1 MENNEKNQENRQGG
15 EKKYNGK
22 PRHYGNSR
30 KGGYHHGRNG
40 KSFGNKK
47 PHSASAADNA
57 EAVDSATKQEEKLS
71 PASEAQE
78 SKPATEN
85 RENRQGGEHKPRHDR
100 NNRHGNNKKRRP
112 ERQEKPEKTEAAV
125 AEKEPNEIPSNTGFI
140 PEPEPERKYMFDYD
154 PEPIPEKEEEK
165 TVEVVGIRFRN
176 GGKVYYFAPGEI
188 EFIKG
193 EHAIVETVRGVE
205 YGEVA
210 LGNKMVGE
218 SEVVFPLKP
227 VMRKA
232 TKEDDERNIEN
243 RKLEE
248 NAKPIWHE
256 KVAKNGLEMQLID
269 VEYTHDNAKLC
280 FYFTADGRV
289 DFRELVKDLAS
300 VFRTRIE
307 LRQIGVRDEAK
318 LFGGLGS
325 CGRPFCCNTFLP
337 DFAQVSIKMAKDQ
350 NLSLSS
356 SKISGACGR
365 LMCCLR
371 FEHDTYE
378 REYATFPK
386 VDTIVDTP
394 KGRGVIIES
403 SFLTGKI
410 KVKMNNDQSIK
421 IFGKSELKVLG
432 MIKVREEVSEDLK
445 KLEDK

>member
-1 MENNEKNQENRQGG
+1 MENNEKNN
-15 EKKYNGK
+15 EKKPNGSYNGGARRNNHRRGK
-22 PRHYGNSR
+22 
-30 KGGYHHGRNG
+30 HGRH
-40 KSFGNKK
+40 FGNKPKNK
-47 PHSASAADNA
+47 PVNA
-57 EAVDSATKQEEKLS
+57 ENTTPAENTASSENTAPAEEHV
-71 PASEAQE
+71 ETVE
-78 SKPATEN
+78 S
-85 RENRQGGEHKPRHDR
+85 
-100 NNRHGNNKKRRP
+100 
-112 ERQEKPEKTEAAV
+112 
-125 AEKEPNEIPSNTGFI
+125 SFTGFT
-140 PEPEPERKYMFDYD
+140 PEPEAERKYMFDY
-154 PEPIPEKEEEK
+154 ETIEEAVVEEEPK
-165 TVEVVGIRFRN
+165 TVNVVGIKFRN
-176 GGKVYYFAPGEI
+176 GSKIYYFDPLDI
-188 EFIKG
+188 EFVKG
-193 EHAIVETVRGVE
+193 EHAVVETVRGVE

-227 VMRKA
+227 VLRKA
-232 TKEDDERNIEN
+232 TKEDDERHAEN

-248 NAKPIWHE
+248 SARPIWAE
-256 KVAKNGLEMQLID
+256 KVKKNGLEMQLVD

-289 DFRELVKDLAS
+289 DFRELVKDLAG

-337 DFAQVSIKMAKDQ
+337 DFAQVSIKMAKEQ

-356 SKISGACGR
+356 TKISGACGR

-371 FEHDTYE
+371 FEQDTYE

-394 KGRGVIIES
+394 KGRGVIVES

-410 KVKMNNDQSIK
+410 KVKMNNDQSLK
-421 IFGKSELKVLG
+421 VFGKSELKPLG
-432 MIKVREEVSEDLK
+432 MIKVKEEVSDDLK

>member
-1 MENNEKNQENRQGG
+1 MENNEKRENTQ
-15 EKKYNGK
+15 NGN
-22 PRHYGNSR
+22 RENNA
-30 KGGYHHGRNG
+30 HHGNPRRNKHRHGRHG
-40 KSFGNKK
+40 KHFGNKPKNK
-47 PHSASAADNA
+47 PEAMPVNEENAAASAENA
-57 EAVDSATKQEEKLS
+57 NTPAAAPEASRNERNERNERNK
-71 PASEAQE
+71 
-78 SKPATEN
+78 N
-85 RENRQGGEHKPRHDR
+85 RGNRQE
-100 NNRHGNNKKRRP
+100 NFNKKRREQP
-112 ERQEKPEKTEAAV
+112 EEA
-125 AEKEPNEIPSNTGFI
+125 SGSGFV
-140 PEPEPERKYMFDYD
+140 PQPEPERKYMFDYEPL
-154 PEPIPEKEEEK
+154 PEEPKEEEAK
-165 TVEVVGIRFRN
+165 TIEVVGIKFRN
-176 GGKVYYFAPGEI
+176 GSKIYYFAPGDIKFE
-188 EFIKG
+188 KG

-205 YGEVA
+205 YGEIA

-227 VMRKA
+227 VVRKA
-232 TKEDDERNIEN
+232 TPEDDVRNAEN

-248 NAKPIWHE
+248 SAKPVWHE
-256 KVAKNGLEMQLID
+256 KVAKNGLDMQLVD

-289 DFRELVKDLAS
+289 DFRELVKDLAG

-337 DFAQVSIKMAKDQ
+337 DFAQVSIKMAKEQ

-386 VDTIVDTP
+386 VDTIVETP
-394 KGRGVIIES
+394 KGRGVIVES

-421 IFGKSELKVLG
+421 LFGKSELKAVG
-432 MIKVREEVSEDLK
+432 MIKVKDDVDEDLK
-445 KLEDK
+445 DLEDK

>member
-1 MENNEKNQENRQGG
+1 MENERNTEKQENIKQNGG
-15 EKKYNGK
+15 NN
-22 PRHYGNSR
+22 RNNRRGNHR
-30 KGGYHHGRNG
+30 YGRNG
-40 KSFGNKK
+40 
-47 PHSASAADNA
+47 
-57 EAVDSATKQEEKLS
+57 
-71 PASEAQE
+71 
-78 SKPATEN
+78 
-85 RENRQGGEHKPRHDR
+85 
-100 NNRHGNNKKRRP
+100 NRHHHRRPNNNKPVDKN
-112 ERQEKPEKTEAAV
+112 EA
-125 AEKEPNEIPSNTGFI
+125 PNENVNIEEPKEQKIQTEPQFGTGFT
-140 PEPEPERKYMFDYD
+140 PEPEPERKYMFDYE
-154 PEPIPEKEEEK
+154 PEAEAPVPEEVK
-165 TVEVVGIRFRN
+165 TIEVVGIKFRN
-176 GGKVYYFAPGEI
+176 GGKIYYFAPNDIKFE
-188 EFIKG
+188 KG
-193 EHAIVETVRGVE
+193 EHAVVETVRGVE
-205 YGEVA
+205 YGEVS
-210 LGNKMVGE
+210 LGNKLVGE

-227 VMRKA
+227 VLRKA
-232 TKEDDERNIEN
+232 TKEDDERNAEN
-243 RKLEE
+243 RRLEE
-248 NAKPIWHE
+248 KARPIWQE
-256 KVAKNGLEMQLID
+256 KVEKNGLEMQLVD

-289 DFRELVKDLAS
+289 DFRELVKDLAG

-337 DFAQVSIKMAKDQ
+337 DFAQVSIKMAKEQ

-394 KGRGVIIES
+394 KGRGVIVES

-410 KVKMNNDQSIK
+410 KVKMNNDQSLK
-421 IFGKSELKVLG
+421 IFGKGELKVIG
-432 MIKVREEVSEDLK
+432 TIKVKDDVSEDLK

>member
-1 MENNEKNQENRQGG
+1 MENNGNNNEKREPNRNGNGNAKREGG
-15 EKKYNGK
+15 HYNGNA
-22 PRHYGNSR
+22 RRGNHR
-30 KGGYHHGRNG
+30 RGRHGR
-40 KSFGNKK
+40 SFGNKPKTK
-47 PHSASAADNA
+47 PEAINESLENEVDAAPETLEAKPSA
-57 EAVDSATKQEEKLS
+57 EAPKKEQNDQN
-71 PASEAQE
+71 QRRG
-78 SKPATEN
+78 N
-85 RENRQGGEHKPRHDR
+85 RNDRQR
-100 NNRHGNNKKRRP
+100 NNNKK
-112 ERQEKPEKTEAAV
+112 KPEPPQEQFG
-125 AEKEPNEIPSNTGFI
+125 SGFV

-154 PEPIPEKEEEK
+154 EAPLAEAQPEEEK
-165 TVEVVGIRFRN
+165 NIDVVGIKFRN
-176 GGKVYYFAPGEI
+176 GSKIYYFAPGEI
-188 EFIKG
+188 NFEKG

-210 LGNKMVGE
+210 LGNKKVGE

-227 VMRKA
+227 VLRKA
-232 TKEDDERNIEN
+232 TEEDDHRNAEN

-248 NAKPIWHE
+248 SAKPIWHE
-256 KVAKNGLEMQLID
+256 KVAKNGLDMQLVD

-289 DFRELVKDLAS
+289 DFRELVKDLAG

-337 DFAQVSIKMAKDQ
+337 DFTQVSIKMAKDQ

-356 SKISGACGR
+356 SKISGSCGR

-386 VDTIVDTP
+386 VDTIVETP
-394 KGRGVIIES
+394 KGRGVIVES
-403 SFLTGKI
+403 SFLTGRI

-421 IFGKSELKVLG
+421 VFGKSELKAVG
-432 MIKVREEVSEDLK
+432 MIKVKEDVSEDLK
-445 KLEDK
+445 HLEDK

>member
-1 MENNEKNQENRQGG
+1 MENNERNNEKRDNNHGGNHHNGNRRNRNRHRHGKNFNNRPKNQEQQKDGVGQQN
-15 EKKYNGK
+15 
-22 PRHYGNSR
+22 
-30 KGGYHHGRNG
+30 
-40 KSFGNKK
+40 
-47 PHSASAADNA
+47 ASA
-57 EAVDSATKQEEKLS
+57 
-71 PASEAQE
+71 
-78 SKPATEN
+78 
-85 RENRQGGEHKPRHDR
+85 
-100 NNRHGNNKKRRP
+100 
-112 ERQEKPEKTEAAV
+112 PEKVEV
-125 AEKEPNEIPSNTGFI
+125 QKNENAQNGFGSGFV
-140 PEPEPERKYMFDYD
+140 PQPEPERKYMFDYE
-154 PEPIPEKEEEK
+154 PEEVPEREEEK
-165 TVEVVGIRFRN
+165 KDIEVVGIKFRN
-176 GGKVYYFAPGEI
+176 GSKIYYFSPNGISFE
-188 EFIKG
+188 KG

-205 YGEVA
+205 YGEIA
-210 LGNKMVGE
+210 LGNKFVGE

-227 VMRKA
+227 IVRKA
-232 TKEDDERNIEN
+232 TKEDDERNAEN

-248 NAKPIWHE
+248 NAKPIWQE
-256 KVAKNGLEMQLID
+256 KVQKNGLDMQLVD

-289 DFRELVKDLAS
+289 DFRELVKDLAG

-337 DFAQVSIKMAKDQ
+337 DFAQVSIKMAKEQ

-356 SKISGACGR
+356 SKISGSCGR

-394 KGRGVIIES
+394 KGRGVIVES

-410 KVKMNNDQSIK
+410 KVKMNNDQSLK
-421 IFGKSELKVLG
+421 VFGKAELKPLG
-432 MIKVREEVSEDLK
+432 MIKVKEDVSDDLK

>member
-1 MENNEKNQENRQGG
+1 MENERNNEKTNKNGNNGNNGGNR
-15 EKKYNGK
+15 NGNG
-22 PRHYGNSR
+22 RRNNHRY
-30 KGGYHHGRNG
+30 GRNG
-40 KSFGNKK
+40 
-47 PHSASAADNA
+47 
-57 EAVDSATKQEEKLS
+57 
-71 PASEAQE
+71 
-78 SKPATEN
+78 N
-85 RENRQGGEHKPRHDR
+85 RPRHRKPD
-100 NNRHGNNKKRRP
+100 NKPNESGEILEKTP
-112 ERQEKPEKTEAAV
+112 ANVKPEPEFG
-125 AEKEPNEIPSNTGFI
+125 TGFV
-140 PEPEPERKYMFDYD
+140 PEPEPERKYMFDYEPQ
-154 PEPIPEKEEEK
+154 PEAPVSEEVK
-165 TVEVVGIRFRN
+165 NIEVVGIKFRN
-176 GGKVYYFAPGEI
+176 GGKIYYFAPNDIKFE
-188 EFIKG
+188 KG

-210 LGNKMVGE
+210 LGNKLVGE

-227 VMRKA
+227 ILRKA
-232 TKEDDERNIEN
+232 TKEDDERNAEN

-248 NAKPIWHE
+248 RARPIWQE
-256 KVAKNGLEMQLID
+256 KVAKNGLEMQLVD

-289 DFRELVKDLAS
+289 DFRELVKDLAG

-337 DFAQVSIKMAKDQ
+337 DFAQVSIKMAKEQ

-394 KGRGVIIES
+394 KGRGVIVES

-410 KVKMNNDQSIK
+410 KVKMNNDQSVK
-421 IFGKSELKVLG
+421 IFGKSELKVIG
-432 MIKVREEVSEDLK
+432 TIRVKEEVSEDLK

>member
-1 MENNEKNQENRQGG
+1 MENHENNNQKRPYKGGNHKNHYNRHRNGKHHGKPRNKPMGEAAENNELEETVPAESVKVQQQEN
-15 EKKYNGK
+15 
-22 PRHYGNSR
+22 
-30 KGGYHHGRNG
+30 
-40 KSFGNKK
+40 SF
-47 PHSASAADNA
+47 S
-57 EAVDSATKQEEKLS
+57 
-71 PASEAQE
+71 
-78 SKPATEN
+78 
-85 RENRQGGEHKPRHDR
+85 
-100 NNRHGNNKKRRP
+100 
-112 ERQEKPEKTEAAV
+112 
-125 AEKEPNEIPSNTGFI
+125 TGFS
-140 PEPEPERKYMFDYD
+140 PEPEEERKYMFDYE
-154 PEPIPEKEEEK
+154 PEQTIEKPKEDANI
-165 TVEVVGIRFRN
+165 EVVGIKFRN
-176 GGKVYYFAPGEI
+176 GSKIYYFSPNGISFE
-188 EFIKG
+188 KG

-227 VMRKA
+227 VLRKS
-232 TKEDDERNIEN
+232 TKEDDQRNTEN

-248 NAKPIWHE
+248 SAKPIWHE
-256 KVAKNGLEMQLID
+256 KVKKNGLDMQLVD

-289 DFRELVKDLAS
+289 DFRELVKDLAG

-337 DFAQVSIKMAKDQ
+337 DFAQVSIKMAKEQ

-371 FEHDTYE
+371 FEQDTYE

-394 KGRGVIIES
+394 KGRGVIVES
-403 SFLTGKI
+403 SFLTGRI
-410 KVKMNNDQSIK
+410 KVKMNNDQSLK
-421 IFGKSELKVLG
+421 IFGKTELKPLG
-432 MIKVREEVSEDLK
+432 MIKVKEEVSEDLK

>member
-1 MENNEKNQENRQGG
+1 MDMENNGNNNVNNNEKH
-15 EKKYNGK
+15 EKREKSNGK
-22 PRHYGNSR
+22 HEGGNFHNRRNNHRRGRH
-30 KGGYHHGRNG
+30 G
-40 KSFGNKK
+40 KSFGNKPKVK
-47 PHSASAADNA
+47 PESA
-57 EAVDSATKQEEKLS
+57 EAAVTENTEASKPEEISEAPKKEQKEQNEQGRQRHNRNDRQRHNDRKKAAPQEEKL
-71 PASEAQE
+71 E
-78 SKPATEN
+78 S
-85 RENRQGGEHKPRHDR
+85 
-100 NNRHGNNKKRRP
+100 
-112 ERQEKPEKTEAAV
+112 
-125 AEKEPNEIPSNTGFI
+125 GFV
-140 PEPEPERKYMFDYD
+140 PEPEPERKYLFDYD
-154 PEPIPEKEEEK
+154 EEPITPTEPEEEK
-165 TVEVVGIRFRN
+165 NIEVVGIKFRN
-176 GGKVYYFAPGEI
+176 GSKIYYFSPNDITFE
-188 EFIKG
+188 KG

-210 LGNKMVGE
+210 LGNKKVGE

-227 VMRKA
+227 VLRKA
-232 TKEDDERNIEN
+232 TKEDDLRNAEN

-248 NAKPIWHE
+248 SAKPIWHE
-256 KVAKNGLEMQLID
+256 KVAKNGLDMQLVD

-289 DFRELVKDLAS
+289 DFRELVKDLAG

-337 DFAQVSIKMAKDQ
+337 DFTQVSIKMAKDQ

-386 VDTIVDTP
+386 VDTIVETP
-394 KGRGVIIES
+394 KGRGVIVES
-403 SFLTGKI
+403 SFLTGRI
-410 KVKMNNDQSIK
+410 KVKMNSDQSIK
-421 IFGKSELKVLG
+421 VFGKSELKAVG
-432 MIKVREEVSEDLK
+432 MIKVKEDVSEDLK
-445 KLEDK
+445 HLEDK

>member
-1 MENNEKNQENRQGG
+1 MENNGNNNVNNNEKREN
-15 EKKYNGK
+15 
-22 PRHYGNSR
+22 
-30 KGGYHHGRNG
+30 RNG
-40 KSFGNKK
+40 KHENGNFHNRRNNHRRGRHGRSFGNKPKAK
-47 PHSASAADNA
+47 P
-57 EAVDSATKQEEKLS
+57 EAVNEVIENEDT
-71 PASEAQE
+71 
-78 SKPATEN
+78 ATEEAAVN
-85 RENRQGGEHKPRHDR
+85 TQKEQNAQPRQHQGRNDRR
-100 NNRHGNNKKRRP
+100 NNDRKKNAP
-112 ERQEKPEKTEAAV
+112 AEEKTE
-125 AEKEPNEIPSNTGFI
+125 SGFV
-140 PEPEPERKYMFDYD
+140 PLPEPERKYMFDYD
-154 PEPIPEKEEEK
+154 EEPITPTEPEEEK
-165 TVEVVGIRFRN
+165 NIEVVGIKFRN
-176 GGKVYYFAPGEI
+176 GSKIYYFAPNDIVFE
-188 EFIKG
+188 KG

-210 LGNKMVGE
+210 LGNKKVGE

-227 VMRKA
+227 VLRKA
-232 TKEDDERNIEN
+232 TKEDDLRNIEN

-248 NAKPIWHE
+248 SAKPIWHE
-256 KVAKNGLEMQLID
+256 KVAKNGLEMQLVD

-289 DFRELVKDLAS
+289 DFRELVKDLAG

-337 DFAQVSIKMAKDQ
+337 DFTQVSIKMAKDQ

-386 VDTIVDTP
+386 VDTIVETP
-394 KGRGVIIES
+394 KGRGVIVES
-403 SFLTGKI
+403 SFLTGRI
-410 KVKMNNDQSIK
+410 KVKMNSDQSIK
-421 IFGKSELKVLG
+421 VFGKSELKAVG
-432 MIKVREEVSEDLK
+432 MIKVKDDVSEDLK
-445 KLEDK
+445 QLEDK

>member
-1 MENNEKNQENRQGG
+1 MENNEMNNEKRIQG
-15 EKKYNGK
+15 EK
-22 PRHYGNSR
+22 S
-30 KGGYHHGRNG
+30 
-40 KSFGNKK
+40 
-47 PHSASAADNA
+47 
-57 EAVDSATKQEEKLS
+57 
-71 PASEAQE
+71 
-78 SKPATEN
+78 N
-85 RENRQGGEHKPRHDR
+85 RP
-100 NNRHGNNKKRRP
+100 NNRHNNNRRRHNRNHNRNHKKPSTKPESSLQGNEEEAAVEEEPAVQEARPERNGRDRGNKKRRP
-112 ERQEKPEKTEAAV
+112 ECSEEATG
-125 AEKEPNEIPSNTGFI
+125 TGFV

-154 PEPIPEKEEEK
+154 PLPAEEKEEEPK
-165 TVEVVGIRFRN
+165 TIEVVGIKFRN
-176 GGKVYYFAPGEI
+176 GSKIYYFSPLDIKFE
-188 EFIKG
+188 KG

-227 VMRKA
+227 VLRKA
-232 TKEDDERNIEN
+232 TKEDDDRNTEN

-248 NAKPIWHE
+248 SARPIWQE
-256 KVAKNGLEMQLID
+256 KVAKNGLDMQLVD

-289 DFRELVKDLAS
+289 DFRELVKDLAG

-318 LFGGLGS
+318 LYGGLGS

-337 DFAQVSIKMAKDQ
+337 DFTQVSIKMAKEQ

-356 SKISGACGR
+356 SKISGSCGR

-394 KGRGVIIES
+394 KGRGVIVES

-421 IFGKSELKVLG
+421 IFGKGELKALG
-432 MIKVREEVSEDLK
+432 MIKVREDVSEDLK

>member
-1 MENNEKNQENRQGG
+1 MENNNERNNEKRDSGG
-15 EKKYNGK
+15 KGG
-22 PRHYGNSR
+22 HYGNR
-30 KGGYHHGRNG
+30 RNNHRRRNG
-40 KSFGNKK
+40 KSFGNKPK
-47 PHSASAADNA
+47 PKQENTAANSAEEL
-57 EAVDSATKQEEKLS
+57 EAVEAAEEVK
-71 PASEAQE
+71 E
-78 SKPATEN
+78 SRENN
-85 RENRQGGEHKPRHDR
+85 RENNRRNDR
-100 NNRHGNNKKRRP
+100 VKK
-112 ERQEKPEKTEAAV
+112 KK
-125 AEKEPNEIPSNTGFI
+125 NESNEEQSGSGFV

-154 PEPIPEKEEEK
+154 PQPVSEKPEEEK
-165 TVEVVGIRFRN
+165 NIEVVGIRFRN
-176 GGKVYYFAPGEI
+176 GSKIYYFSPLDIKFE
-188 EFIKG
+188 KG

-205 YGEVA
+205 YGEIA

-227 VMRKA
+227 VLRKA
-232 TKEDDERNIEN
+232 TKEDDERNAEN

-248 NAKPIWHE
+248 SARPIWLE
-256 KVAKNGLEMQLID
+256 KVAKNGLDMQLVD

-289 DFRELVKDLAS
+289 DFRELVKDLAG

-337 DFAQVSIKMAKDQ
+337 DFAQVSIKMAKEQ

-394 KGRGVIIES
+394 KGRGVIVES

-421 IFGKSELKVLG
+421 IFGKTELKPLG
-432 MIKVREEVSEDLK
+432 MIKVKDDVSEDLK
-445 KLEDK
+445 QLEDK

>member
-1 MENNEKNQENRQGG
+1 MENNNEKRENTQNNKRDGNRNGG
-15 EKKYNGK
+15 
-22 PRHYGNSR
+22 H
-30 KGGYHHGRNG
+30 YHHGKHHRGKYNKHYGKPKPKNG
-40 KSFGNKK
+40 NVKPENENVTNENVANENGEVIAKK
-47 PHSASAADNA
+47 QNN
-57 EAVDSATKQEEKLS
+57 ERQVREEKVKNTS
-71 PASEAQE
+71 SESQF
-78 SKPATEN
+78 
-85 RENRQGGEHKPRHDR
+85 G
-100 NNRHGNNKKRRP
+100 
-112 ERQEKPEKTEAAV
+112 V
-125 AEKEPNEIPSNTGFI
+125 GFV

-154 PEPIPEKEEEK
+154 PQEYPEKNDEEK
-165 TVEVVGIRFRN
+165 NIEVVGIKFRN
-176 GGKVYYFAPGEI
+176 GSKIYYFSPADI
-188 EFIKG
+188 KFQKG
-193 EHAIVETVRGVE
+193 EHAIVETVRGIE

-227 VMRKA
+227 VLRKA
-232 TKEDDERNIEN
+232 TLEDDQRNIEN

-248 NAKPIWHE
+248 SAKPIWYE
-256 KVAKNGLEMQLID
+256 KVAKNGLEMQLVD

-280 FYFTADGRV
+280 FHFTADGRV

-325 CGRPFCCNTFLP
+325 CGRPYCCNTFLP
-337 DFAQVSIKMAKDQ
+337 DFAQVSIKMAKEQ

-356 SKISGACGR
+356 SKISGSCGR

-371 FEHDTYE
+371 FEQDTYE

-394 KGRGVIIES
+394 KGRGVIVES

-421 IFGKSELKVLG
+421 LFGKSELKPLG
-432 MIKVREEVSEDLK
+432 MIKVKDDVSDDLK
-445 KLEDK
+445 QLEDK

>member
-1 MENNEKNQENRQGG
+1 MENNNEKRENTQNNRNDGQNRNGNYRHNNHHRR
-15 EKKYNGK
+15 KNGK
-22 PRHYGNSR
+22 H
-30 KGGYHHGRNG
+30 
-40 KSFGNKK
+40 FGNKPK
-47 PHSASAADNA
+47 AMNENQKAAETE
-57 EAVDSATKQEEKLS
+57 EAVAGAPVQEAT
-71 PASEAQE
+71 EAA
-78 SKPATEN
+78 KNEN
-85 RENRQGGEHKPRHDR
+85 REPVKRQ
-100 NNRHGNNKKRRP
+100 NKNH
-112 ERQEKPEKTEAAV
+112 ERQNQHQKKKQPQPAA
-125 AEKEPNEIPSNTGFI
+125 EEQFGSGFV

-154 PEPIPEKEEEK
+154 PQQYPERQEEAK
-165 TVEVVGIRFRN
+165 TIEVVGIKFRN
-176 GGKVYYFAPGEI
+176 GSKIYYFSPLDIKFE
-188 EFIKG
+188 KG

-205 YGEVA
+205 YGEIA
-210 LGNKMVGE
+210 LGNKLVGE

-227 VMRKA
+227 VLRKA
-232 TKEDDERNIEN
+232 TKEDDERNAEN

-248 NAKPIWHE
+248 NARPIWNE
-256 KVAKNGLEMQLID
+256 KVAKNGLDMQLVD

-289 DFRELVKDLAS
+289 DFRELVKDLAG

-318 LFGGLGS
+318 LYGGLGS
-325 CGRPFCCNTFLP
+325 CGRPFCCKTFLP
-337 DFAQVSIKMAKDQ
+337 DFAQVSIKMAKEQ

-356 SKISGACGR
+356 SKISGSCGR

-394 KGRGVIIES
+394 KGRGVIVES

-421 IFGKSELKVLG
+421 VFGKAELKPLG
-432 MIKVREEVSEDLK
+432 MIKVKDDVSEDLK
-445 KLEDK
+445 QLEDK